1 MYAAYTDLYLTK
13 GIVTNNKAMIHMMQL
28 LSLKCPE
35 CSGNLHDTDVEHG
48 ECPFCGVGIKM
59 VDSGSVT
66 SQPKKAI
73 RLTAPA
79 KAISCLVPPGIEHAS
94 MDDLVKHV
102 RNNASGENGP
112 IKKVVR
118 VLSPRLDRPTSIL
131 INEGMER
138 MTVSSLLEAA
148 AMQFDTEKG
157 YERHAAVMRDGAKSG
172 RSFQRTRGVSTVP
185 ADDLQYFM
193 RQAAGSSG
201 QQVFVA
207 DIDIS

>member
-1 MYAAYTDLYLTK
+1 MDLYLTK
-13 GIVTNNKAMIHMMQL
+13 GIVTNNNDKMIRMMQL

-35 CSGNLHDTDVEHG
+35 CSGNIHDTDVEHG

-59 VDSGSVT
+59 IDATGTVA
-66 SQPKKAI
+66 SQSKKIHINLPKQ
-73 RLTAPA
+73 
-79 KAISCLVPPGIEHAS
+79 AISCIVPPGIEHAS
-94 MDDLVKHV
+94 TNDLMKYV

-118 VLSPRLDRPTSIL
+118 FLSPRLDRPTSIR
-131 INEGMER
+131 IDDGMER

-148 AMQFDTEKG
+148 AMQFDTKKG
-157 YERHAAVMRDGAKSG
+157 YERHATVMRDGAKSG

-185 ADDLQYFM
+185 VDDLQYFM